1 MAQLSALEETFT
13 FGNDNQYL
21 NGMQMFFYRLQEID
35 FIPQNAALNLQL
47 DNDLNNRDAQ
57 SVHLLSSELHRYL
70 DDAYHFGD
78 HFKGFNRI
86 FRVAVLIAL
95 IMVVVASFSP
105 LRKRYFKEKE
115 MYASAGNEEKFR
127 EMTLRDITRLK
138 QAIDRYYNDNRSY
151 PKSSG
156 GWDAVIANYGE
167 SRKDWIPGL
176 APKYINEL
184 PHDPRKSKD
193 PGNQYMYKSDG
204 KDFKLL
210 AHRPVGM
217 SDIVMTHPALA
228 DPVRPSWA
236 FGYWTEGAKNW

>member
-1 MAQLSALEETFT
+1 MAQLSALDETFSH
-13 FGNDNQYL
+13 GEDNRYL
-21 NGMQMFFYRLQEID
+21 NGMQMFFYRLQEIEC
-35 FIPQNAALNLQL
+35 IPHNAALYHRL
-47 DNDLNNRDAQ
+47 DTHLDNRDAQ
-57 SVHLLSSELHRYL
+57 GVHLLSRELHQYL
-70 DDAYHFGD
+70 DEAYSFGD
-78 HFKGFNRI
+78 HFKAI
-86 FRVAVLIAL
+86 HRVVRVTVLIAL
-95 IMVVVASFSP
+95 IAVAVASFSP
-105 LRKRYFKEKE
+105 LRNRYFKEKE
-115 MYASAGNEEKFR
+115 MYASVGNEEKIR
-127 EMTLRDITRLK
+127 EMTLRDITKLK
-138 QAIDRYYNDNRSY
+138 EAIDKYYNDNKSY

-156 GWDAVIANYGE
+156 GWDAIIANYGE

-184 PHDPRKSKD
+184 PQDPRKSKD

-217 SDIVMTHPALA
+217 SDIVMKHPTLA